1 MHSLKKRDNRYYT
14 KKKIEK
20 EYPYLSVSE
29 RKHIL
34 NNIISK
40 VRKIDIEV
48 AKRQKKLRPK
58 EVDAFRL
65 EMDDLYLDE

>member
-1 MHSLKKRDNRYYT
+1 MHALKKKDNRYYT
-14 KKKIEK
+14 KQRIEK

-29 RKHIL
+29 RKNII

-40 VRKIDIEV
+40 VRKIDIEI

-58 EVDAFRL
+58 EVDAFRI
-65 EMDDLYLDE
+65 EMDDLYIDN